1 MYSYQFI
8 GEEIGRYQEKNQ
20 GCVGFGLKF
29 HFVILDSTRVLLIGT
44 EVGMRKLLN
53 TIYVTN
59 ELAYLCLDGENLVCK
74 VEDEDKFRIPFDN
87 VENIVCFN
95 YIGCSPALMGK
106 CVGKCIPI
114 NFVSPQGK
122 FLAKVCGETKGN
134 VFLRVAQIDCFRE
147 HGLTLAQN
155 TMAAKFCNTRQVIK
169 RTLHDN
175 ANLRDD
181 LEIQET
187 LSILEESVEKV
198 FQAQDLERIIGIEGN
213 CAKNYFS
220 IFSKLITNQRVPF
233 SFELRT
239 KHPPLDPVNALL
251 SFVYTLFTNEFA
263 AALETVGLDSYI
275 GFCHAL
281 RSGRSSLACD
291 LVEEARCIVER
302 FVLTLLNLQ
311 IIGEEDFEKQI
322 SGAVWLNEDG
332 RKKVL
337 TRWQEKKRTDIVHP
351 FLKQKIPLGLLPY
364 VQSNLLAKYVR
375 GDIDEYPCYLMK

>member
-1 MYSYQFI
+1 
-8 GEEIGRYQEKNQ
+8 
-20 GCVGFGLKF
+20 
-29 HFVILDSTRVLLIGT
+29 
-44 EVGMRKLLN
+44 MRKLLN

-59 ELAYLCLDGENLVCK
+59 ELAYLWLDGENLVCRIENENK
-74 VEDEDKFRIPFDN
+74 LRIPFDN
-87 VENIVCFN
+87 VENVVCFN

-106 CVGKCIPI
+106 CVEKSIPI
-114 NFVSPQGK
+114 NFISPQGK

-147 HGLTLAQN
+147 RGLALSQN

-175 ANLRDD
+175 AGLRDD
-181 LEIQET
+181 TDIQET
-187 LSILEESVEKV
+187 LSALEEGVEKI
-198 FQAQDLERIIGIEGN
+198 FQAQNLESILGIEGN
-213 CAKNYFS
+213 CAKRYFS
-220 IFSKLITNQRVPF
+220 IFDKLITNPKVPF
-233 SFELRT
+233 TFELRT

-281 RSGRSSLACD
+281 QSGRSSLACD
-291 LVEEARCIVER
+291 LVEEARCIAER

-311 IIGEEDFEKQI
+311 IVGADDFEQQI
-322 SGAVWLNEDG
+322 SGAVWLNEEG

-337 TRWQEKKRTDIVHP
+337 ARWQEKKRTDMVHP
-351 FLKQKIPLGLLPY
+351 YLKQKIPLGLLPY

-375 GDIDEYPCYLMK
+375 GDISEYPCYLMK